1 MANAGRK
8 TKPLPTVKWF
18 LPLLLKINPV
28 KLSTRLLAPR
38 VLANFY
44 IAIDAV
50 IANKIRSLLTA
61 LGIIFGVAAVIAMLA
76 IGNGAQQEILNQIK
90 LVGVNNIVIKPIIE
104 QKEEKLNEQAGG
116 KKEKKKFSPGLT
128 IRDVNSIKKTIPG
141 LTRISPEIILNS
153 HVIRNGVRRSAK
165 LVGVEPSYFEIY
177 DFQLVDGQMFSA
189 EHMTLGGPVC
199 IIGSSLKSKFFPT
212 ENPVGKS
219 IKVGPHWLTIIGVL
233 KERLVTQSSI
243 SKLGIRD
250 FNMDVYA
257 PLQTVLIRYE
267 NRDLVTTEAIRL
279 ANMRSRG
286 MVIIND
292 NSASEESEEEKKNY
306 HQLDRLVIQ
315 VDETTRMQTTAEVLS
330 RLLTRRHYEVVDF
343 EIEIPELLLKQQQR
357 TNDIFNYVLGAI
369 AGISLLVGGIGIMNI
384 MLASV
389 LERIKEIGLRLSI
402 GAQKNDIIQQFLFEA
417 VMISV
422 SGGIIGVVLGV
433 TMASIVSVMAGIPT
447 IVSFTSILLSFGV
460 AATVGL
466 IFGIAPAR
474 KAASQDP
481 IASLRYE

>member
-1 MANAGRK
+1 MI
-8 TKPLPTVKWF
+8 P
-18 LPLLLKINPV
+18 
-28 KLSTRLLAPR
+28 PR
-38 VLANFY
+38 ILANLY

-50 IANKIRSLLTA
+50 IANRVRSLLTA

-90 LVGVNNIVIKPIIE
+90 LVGVNNIVVKPIIE
-104 QKEEKLNEQAGG
+104 QKEEKIDETAGG

-128 IRDVNSIKKTIPG
+128 IRDVRSIENAIPNI
-141 LTRISPEIILNS
+141 TKMSPEIILETT
-153 HVIRNGVRRSAK
+153 VIRNGLRRSAK
-165 LVGVEPSYFEIY
+165 LVGVEPAYFEIY
-177 DFQLVDGQMFSA
+177 DFQLYEGHIFST
-189 EHMTLGGPVC
+189 EQRRQGYPVC
-199 IIGSSLKSKFFPT
+199 IVGQSVKSKFFPT
-212 ENPVGKS
+212 EDALGKS
-219 IKVGPHWLTIIGVL
+219 IKVGPHWLTIVGVM
-233 KERLVTQSSI
+233 KERVVSESSI

-250 FNMDVYA
+250 FNMDVYI
-257 PLQTVLIRYE
+257 PLQSFLIRYK
-267 NRDLVTTEAIRL
+267 NRDKISEAALRL
-279 ANMRSRG
+279 ESMRSRG
-286 MVIIND
+286 VVFFGATNGNNED
-292 NSASEESEEEKKNY
+292 NQSELEKKNY

-315 VDETTRMQTTAEVLS
+315 VDQTNKLKPTSEVISRMLQ
-330 RLLTRRHYEVVDF
+330 RRHYDMIDY

-402 GAQKNDIIQQFLFEA
+402 GAKKSDVVQQFLFEA
-417 VMISV
+417 IMISV
-422 SGGIIGVVLGV
+422 SGGIIGVILG
-433 TMASIVSVMAGIPT
+433 IVMAYVVSEVADIPT
-447 IVSFTSILLSFGV
+447 IITFSSIVLSFGV

-474 KAASQDP
+474 RAASQDP

>member
-1 MANAGRK
+1 MDIKNIFS
-8 TKPLPTVKWF
+8 P
-18 LPLLLKINPV
+18 
-28 KLSTRLLAPR
+28 RLLAN
-38 VLANFY
+38 LY

-50 IANKIRSLLTA
+50 IVNKVRSLLTA

-76 IGNGAQQEILNQIK
+76 IGNGAQQELLNQIK
-90 LVGVNNIVIKPIIE
+90 LVGVNNIVVKPIIE
-104 QKEEKLNEQAGG
+104 QKEEKVEEQVG

-128 IRDVNSIKKTIPG
+128 IRDVNSIRATIPG
-141 LTRISPEIILNS
+141 VSQLSPEIILDTY
-153 HVIRNGVRRSAK
+153 VIRNGFRRSAK
-165 LVGVEPSYFEIY
+165 VVGVEPSYFDIFNFTLRE
-177 DFQLVDGQMFSA
+177 GQVFGTEQRKSGA
-189 EHMTLGGPVC
+189 PVC
-199 IIGSSLKSKFFPT
+199 IIGYGIKTKFFPT
-212 ENPVGKS
+212 EEPIGKS
-219 IKVGPHWLTIIGVL
+219 IKVGPHWLTIVGVL
-233 KERLVTQSSI
+233 NERVVSTASI

-250 FNMDVYA
+250 FNMDVYV
-257 PLQTVLIRYE
+257 PLQTFLIRYK
-267 NRDLVTTEAIRL
+267 NRDLITAEDLRKAHQ
-279 ANMRSRG
+279 RG
-286 MVIIND
+286 RGRVFV
-292 NSASEESEEEKKNY
+292 ASQSSESEEQAKNY

-315 VDETTRMQTTAEVLS
+315 VDETSKLQPVAEILS
-330 RLLTRRHYEVVDF
+330 RLLERKHYELIDF

-402 GAQKNDIIQQFLFEA
+402 GAKKSDVVQQFLFEA

-422 SGGIIGVVLGV
+422 SGGLIGVMLGI
-433 TMASIVSVMAGIPT
+433 ALAYLVSLFAGIPT
-447 IVSFTSILLSFGV
+447 IISFTSILLSFGV